1 VLDVVPHTGRAVAT
15 DGRWNDGLNLLD
27 GAVGGIYPG
36 SKFETRKL
44 GKLVDGFLPGRVFVE
59 IPPVSMP
66 QL

>member
-1 VLDVVPHTGRAVAT
+1 
-15 DGRWNDGLNLLD
+15 LNLLD